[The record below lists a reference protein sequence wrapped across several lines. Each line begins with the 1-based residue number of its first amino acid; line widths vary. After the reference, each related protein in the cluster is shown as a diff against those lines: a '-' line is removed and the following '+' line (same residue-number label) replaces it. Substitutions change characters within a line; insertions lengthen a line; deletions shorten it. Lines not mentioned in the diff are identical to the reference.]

1 MKITLKKIIANQVF
15 KYLVAGVA
23 ATLIFF
29 IFKMLTFS
37 IFQNGVASE
46 IIAQT
51 ISIIFAFVSN

>member
-29 IFKMLTFS
+29 IFKMLTFLS
-37 IFQNGVASE
+37 FKTVWHQKS
-46 IIAQT
+46 
-51 ISIIFAFVSN
+51 SLKPFLSFLLL